1 MPREKEKSSK
11 AAVAVARGAGPASKV
26 PTPLRFP
33 LLVLLSLTLSSL
45 LYSFTVEYVAA
56 DLAGVSSTLDQ
67 WEVCGLVAWR
77 TYVIQTV
84 PRYPKVSNRYRI
96 ELGIGWFGGYDGYDL
111 AALSLLSHGPP
122 VS

>member
-11 AAVAVARGAGPASKV
+11 AAVAIARGVGPASKI

-45 LYSFTVEYVAA
+45 LYSFTAEYVAA

-67 WEVCGLVAWR
+67 WEMGRLVAWR
-77 TYVIQTV
+77 TYVIQIV
-84 PRYPKVSNRYRI
+84 LRYSKLSNR
-96 ELGIGWFGGYDGYDL
+96 L
-111 AALSLLSHGPP
+111 
-122 VS
+122 